1 MMSSILLVAL
11 RDFRQVVRTRG
22 FWVTLLIVPLAI
34 GVSIFA
40 ATRFSP
46 QYSLAWTVVDASG
59 SGAGTRVERRLQL
72 DTQREVLR
80 SLSTYAEKWKLQS
93 VDPGAP
99 WARPGAWAADAEV
112 ARFIAEGGS
121 DAAVRKLQPALP
133 QGAPVFKPPVNYF
146 VEVPPPPAAAGAQS
160 ADAFGQAVSAPLR
173 GDVDTPDGKRPLG
186 LAIYV
191 PKDFGAPGS
200 VVKMW
205 TNGRYDGGLTNTIRQ
220 ELTAAL
226 RLQVLEANGLAPEAA
241 TRIETLRAPIQMI
254 DPPAGGGRNAV
265 TVKSVAPLVLVYL
278 LLMTAI
284 TTGGMM
290 LQGLIEERS
299 NKLLES
305 VLACIQPEELMYGKL
320 IGLGAVGLTIAGV
333 WSGCAVGAAFLAPGF
348 VADVLK
354 PSLEA
359 LHDPLI
365 IAAMIFYFLSGYLVV
380 TMLFLAIGSLSDSMQ
395 DAQAYLTPVI
405 MAIMLPVVFIIQ
417 ATVRTPDAPFV
428 HILSWIPLYTPFA
441 MLARLGTGVPLME
454 MLGTG
459 AVLLLFLL
467 IELAL
472 LGRLFRASLL
482 AAGQP
487 TRAEILAR
495 LAGRSAAA

>member
-1 MMSSILLVAL
+1 MMTDILLVAV

-22 FWVTLLIVPLAI
+22 FWVTLLIVPFAI

-40 ATRFSP
+40 ATRFGP
-46 QYSLAWTVVDASG
+46 QNTVAWTIVDASG
-59 SGAGTRVERRLQL
+59 GPGARIERRLEV

-80 SLSTYAEKWKLQS
+80 NLSTYAQKWKLAS
-93 VDPGAP
+93 VDPNAP
-99 WARPGAWAADAEV
+99 WAKPGAWASDAEV
-112 ARFIAEGGS
+112 ARFVAEGGLG
-121 DAAVRKLQPALP
+121 AALRKMQPALP
-133 QGAPVFKPPVNYF
+133 SGAPPFKAPTALF
-146 VEVPPPPAAAGAQS
+146 VEVPPPPAAAHAP
-160 ADAFGQAVSAPLR
+160 DAAAFAKAVASPLQ
-173 GDVDTPDGKRPLG
+173 GDVDTPDGKHPLG
-186 LAIYV
+186 LAIYI

-226 RLQVLEANGLAPEAA
+226 RLKVMQASGLAPEMA
-241 TRIETLRAPIQMI
+241 TRIETLRAPVQMI
-254 DPPAGGGRNAV
+254 DPPAGAGRNAV
-265 TVKSVAPLVLVYL
+265 TAKSVAPLALVYL

-305 VLACIQPEELMYGKL
+305 VLACIRPEELMYGKL
-320 IGLGAVGLTIAGV
+320 IGLGAVGLTIAGA
-333 WSGCAVGAAFLAPGF
+333 WTACAVGAALMAPGF
-348 VADVLK
+348 MADVLK
-354 PSLEA
+354 PSIEA
-359 LHDPLI
+359 LNDPVV
-365 IAAMIFYFLSGYLVV
+365 IAAMAFFFLGGYLVV
-380 TMLFLAIGSLSDSMQ
+380 AMLFLGIGSLSDSMQ

-417 ATVRTPDAPFV
+417 ATIRTPDAPLV
-428 HILSWIPLYTPFA
+428 HILSWIPVYTPFA
-441 MLARLGTGVPLME
+441 MLARLGTGVPLVE
-454 MLGTG
+454 LLGSA
-459 AVLLLFLL
+459 AVLAVFLV
-467 IELAL
+467 IQVVL
-472 LGRLFRASLL
+472 LGRLFRTSLL

-495 LAGRSAAA
+495 LSARSAG

>member
-1 MMSSILLVAL
+1 MMSQIALVAL
-11 RDFRQVVRTRG
+11 RDFSQVVRTRG

-46 QYSLAWTVVDASG
+46 QYSTAWTIVDASG
-59 SGAGTRVERRLQL
+59 GGAGTRVERRLQL

-80 SLSTYAEKWKLQS
+80 NLSTYAEKWKLQS
-93 VDPGAP
+93 VDPAAP
-99 WARPGAWAADAEV
+99 WARPGAWASDAEV

-121 DAAVRKLQPALP
+121 DAATKKMQPALP
-133 QGAPVFKPPVNYF
+133 QGAPAFKPPAKVF
-146 VEVPPPPAAAGAQS
+146 VEVPPPAAAASAPGAE
-160 ADAFGQAVSAPLR
+160 AFGQAVAAPLR
-173 GDVDTPDGKRPLG
+173 TDVDTPDGKRPLA
-186 LAIYV
+186 LAIYI

-205 TNGRYDGGLTNTIRQ
+205 TNGRYDGGLTTTIRQ
-220 ELTAAL
+220 ELTASL
-226 RLQVLEANGLAPEAA
+226 RLKTLEANGIAPEAA
-241 TRIETLRAPIQMI
+241 ARIETLRAPIQVI
-254 DPPAGGGRNAV
+254 DPPAGAGRNAV

-305 VLACIQPEELMYGKL
+305 VLACIRPEELMYGKL

-333 WSGCAVGAAFLAPGF
+333 WTACGVGAALMAPGF

-359 LHDPLI
+359 LRDPLI
-365 IAAMIFYFLSGYLVV
+365 IGAMIFYFLSGYLVV

-405 MAIMLPVVFIIQ
+405 MLIMLPVVFIIQ
-417 ATVRTPDAPFV
+417 ATVRTPDAAFV
-428 HILSWIPLYTPFA
+428 HIVSWIPLYTPFA
-441 MLARLGTGVPLME
+441 MLSRLGGGVPLME

-459 AVLLLFLL
+459 AVLILFLL
-467 IELAL
+467 IELML

-487 TRAEILAR
+487 SRGEILAR
-495 LAGRSAAA
+495 LVGRSAA